1 MERKPVSLALQG
13 GGSHGA
19 FTWGV
24 LDRLLED
31 PRIDIRGISGASAGS
46 MNAVAL
52 AHGFVVGG
60 RDGAR
65 QALKAFWDSVAART
79 PFASMRDAP
88 ALIPDGADMGPSPSI
103 KTMVSLA
110 RFFSPFQLNPLD
122 INPLR
127 EILAQ
132 QIDFDRLREQGRIKL
147 FIAATEVRTG
157 RLKLFRNNE
166 LTLDALLASACLPTL
181 HRPIEIDGEAY
192 WDGGLAANP
201 PLFPLVHQC
210 NAHDLMVVLLHPSK
224 RPDLPSTADEIW
236 QRLTE
241 ISFTSA
247 FFTELNGLALAKQEA
262 ERSRF
267 AFGALERKLRA
278 LHLHVIENDELMS
291 QLSVHS
297 KLNVEPAFLS
307 ALHEHGRNRAEAW
320 LKRKFPFIGTRS
332 SVRAHPVPA
341 CAAEAGRIALTSDA
355 IRLTLPPTQG
365 ASADRRRS
373 FAGSLAD
380 DRRPNC
386 SAIRSAV
393 HPPSRKARR

>member
-60 RDGAR
+60 REGAR
-65 QALKAFWDSVAART
+65 QALKDFWESVASKT
-79 PFASMRDAP
+79 PFASVGDSP
-88 ALIPDGADMGPSPSI
+88 TLIPEGADMDPSASI
-103 KTMVSLA
+103 KAMVSLS
-110 RFFSPFQLNPLD
+110 RFFAPFQLNPLD

-127 EILAQ
+127 EILMR
-132 QIDFDRLREQGRIKL
+132 QIDFDRLRAEGRIKL
-147 FIAATEVRTG
+147 FMAATEVRTG
-157 RLKLFRNNE
+157 RLKLFRNKE
-166 LTLDALLASACLPTL
+166 LTLDALLASACLPTV
-181 HRPIEIDGEAY
+181 HRPIEIEGEAY

-201 PLFPLVHQC
+201 PLFPLLHQC
-210 NAHDLMVVLLHPSK
+210 NAHDLIVVLLHPSK

-247 FFTELNGLALAKQEA
+247 FFTELTGLALAKQEA
-262 ERSRF
+262 ERPRF

-278 LHLHVIENDELMS
+278 LNLHLIENDELMT

-297 KLNVEPAFLS
+297 KLNVAPAFLGSTRQILASATDVAGVTLTRQIRSRERSEPAATSARSYSASTLLTSLRRFAPLRLVRS
-307 ALHEHGRNRAEAW
+307 ALMR
-320 LKRKFPFIGTRS
+320 
-332 SVRAHPVPA
+332 
-341 CAAEAGRIALTSDA
+341 
-355 IRLTLPPTQG
+355 
-365 ASADRRRS
+365 
-373 FAGSLAD
+373 
-380 DRRPNC
+380 
-386 SAIRSAV
+386 
-393 HPPSRKARR
+393 